1 MKVYLCITKLCFH
14 KNEKKLKIMKK
25 IVIPVIAISFVWL
38 LSSCNQENTTAKNKS
53 IPSTDSTK
61 TEVWAELVESK
72 TAVIKPEG
80 FDDDYWNSINKKVN
94 RQAIF
99 NTIVDAVMSGKKQ
112 AYNILT
118 DSVLTIDQV
127 KVLITIGDGNVNNS
141 EIKKLNENDLSAI
154 RMREKWVFNKEKFTL
169 EKQVTRIDFLLKKA
183 NETGDYIGDKPL
195 FYVKLNN

>member
-1 MKVYLCITKLCFH
+1 
-14 KNEKKLKIMKK
+14 MKK
-25 IVIPVIAISFVWL
+25 IVVSAIAISFVL
-38 LSSCNQENTTAKNKS
+38 MYSCSNHENNTTKNNS

-94 RQAIF
+94 RSSIF
-99 NTIVDAVMSGKKQ
+99 NTIVDAVINGKKQ

-118 DSVLTIDQV
+118 DSVLTIDQF
-127 KVLITIGDGNVNNS
+127 KVLITMGNGNATNS

-169 EKQVTRIDFLLKKA
+169 EKQVTRIDFLM
-183 NETGDYIGDKPL
+183 
-195 FYVKLNN
+195 